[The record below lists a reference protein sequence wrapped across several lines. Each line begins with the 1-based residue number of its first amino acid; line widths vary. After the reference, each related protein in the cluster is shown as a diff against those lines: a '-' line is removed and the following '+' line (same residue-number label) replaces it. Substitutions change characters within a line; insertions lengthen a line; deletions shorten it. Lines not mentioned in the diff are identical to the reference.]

1 MRKDEQIE
9 QYVYPVIQMRLGI
22 WNLSIA
28 AHPLGS
34 IIGKI
39 FRSSIYTRALD
50 DAEVMKNYIV
60 DC

>member
-1 MRKDEQIE
+1 
-9 QYVYPVIQMRLGI
+9 MRLGI